1 MLATSDAKLR
11 ALQEQLLEARQTVT
25 SAVITRLRAVSVLQS
40 RIRELN
46 ARVVDHKQALTA
58 QANAVAELAHVEAM
72 PAAYKACLQ
81 EVVRRRTFEKLYV
94 AEVEA
99 AADKLSRLRASET
112 YAREAFLRRH
122 GRHLPKNLVRG
133 LNDRPP
139 HVDILTRPFDTALPA
154 IDPASIEPS
163 DSPVSSDIEE
173 QSAVSNGPDDI
184 SRENILRL
192 QHENA
197 KLKAQ
202 LASFAAFCV
211 AGDSAVKLR
220 RASTPMVG
228 NSDHTNAEEMASPR
242 TLRDLSLQ
250 ICEKVAM
257 LSQEAQDDEKVLSG
271 CFQGRC
277 RECLRCYV
285 D

>member
-1 MLATSDAKLR
+1 MFGQLAMLATTDAKLR
-11 ALQEQLLEARQTVT
+11 ALQEQLLDARQTVT
-25 SAVITRLRAVSVLQS
+25 SAVIARLRVVSGLQS

-46 ARVVDHKQALTA
+46 ARVVDHKEALTS
-58 QANAVAELAHVEAM
+58 QANAVAELVHVEAM

-154 IDPASIEPS
+154 IDAASIEPA
-163 DSPVSSDIEE
+163 DSPVSSDAEE
-173 QSAVSNGPDDI
+173 QSTVSGGPDDI
-184 SRENILRL
+184 SRENLLRL

-202 LASFAAFCV
+202 LTSLAALCV
-211 AGDSAVKLR
+211 AGDSVIKLR
-220 RASTPMVG
+220 RASTPVPG
-228 NSDHTNAEEMASPR
+228 PSDASAQDDMASPK

-257 LSQEAQDDEKVLSG
+257 LSQEAQEDEKV
-271 CFQGRC
+271 
-277 RECLRCYV
+277 V
-285 D
+285 